1 MIGQVI
7 KGLYKIYDEVGSGG
21 IATVYLARNL
31 RTNQIVAVKVV
42 HPHVAKDPDVVKR
55 FQRESGLLTGL
66 ANPHLVHVFD
76 HGVENGRHY
85 LVMEY
90 VEGRTLKSIIKEEGA
105 LDVDRSLGIT
115 RQVAEGLTE
124 VHRRGIVH
132 RDIKPQNLM
141 IEPDGT
147 VKVMDFGIA
156 RIADLSA
163 LTRSGYLVGTPHYIS
178 PEQAMG
184 QQVDHRSDLYSL
196 GVVLYEMLMGRVLF
210 DADSPISVALKHLNE
225 PVPSL
230 CLQRVDILPEVEAL
244 VNRCLAK
251 DREERFQ
258 NAGELISAVDRVLG
272 QPISAQAETVVTA
285 PVEAPP
291 PSMPPPPSESPTV
304 PPSPPKARP
313 PVAPPPRAVPLVRRK
328 SRSPWMAI
336 SVVVIGIL
344 CLGTLA
350 VAGGFA
356 LLSGRGTPTAE
367 ARVESTVST
376 SIPTS
381 TATPQAE
388 EPTETPSPTSATAAS
403 TEMPAPTSTPTPLPT
418 ETFTPVPTATFTPVP
433 TATFTPIPTPTF
445 TPASTATPSTPPAG
459 MFMPGGTFLVVWQ
472 DHAEVR
478 DQLGWAVEPEQQP
491 RAGEQRFQ
499 HGVMFWREDLWQI
512 YVVHDA
518 GTWTV
523 YADTY
528 TDGQP
533 ETDPTL
539 VPPPG
544 LIQPKRGF
552 GKVWREQLGGPGAAI
567 GWATEIEGEIGG
579 HFQRFERGLMLCDRD
594 GTLFVLRNDG
604 IWSAY

>member
-42 HPHVAKDPDVVKR
+42 HPHIAKDPEVVKR
-55 FQRESGLLTGL
+55 FQREAGLLTGL
-66 ANPHLVHVFD
+66 SNPHLVQVFD
-76 HGVENGRHY
+76 YGVENGRHY

-90 VEGRTLKSIIKEEGA
+90 VEGRTLKSIINEEGA
-105 LDVDRSLGIT
+105 LDVDRSLNIA
-115 RQVAEGLTE
+115 RQVAEGLAA
-124 VHRRGIVH
+124 VHHRGIVH

-156 RIADLSA
+156 HVADLSA

-230 CLQRVDILPEVEAL
+230 RLQRADIPPEVEAL

-258 NAGELISAVDRVLG
+258 SAGELIAAIDRVSG
-272 QPISAQAETVVTA
+272 RPISAQAETVVTA
-285 PVEAPP
+285 PVKAPP
-291 PSMPPPPSESPTV
+291 PSVTPPPSGRPPV
-304 PPSPPKARP
+304 PPSPPVARP
-313 PVAPPPRAVPLVRRK
+313 PVAPPPRAAPPARRK
-328 SRSPWMAI
+328 SGVPWVAI
-336 SVVVIGIL
+336 SAVAMGVL
-344 CLGTLA
+344 CLSTLA
-350 VAGGFA
+350 VVGGFA
-356 LLSGRGTPTAE
+356 LLSGRGTPTAQ
-367 ARVESTVST
+367 ARVVPAVST
-376 SIPTS
+376 STPTA
-381 TATPQAE
+381 TATPLAE
-388 EPTETPSPTSATAAS
+388 MPTDTPLPPSATATS
-403 TEMPAPTSTPTPLPT
+403 TSVPVSTSTPTPLPT
-418 ETFTPVPTATFTPVP
+418 ETFTPVPTE
-433 TATFTPIPTPTF
+433 TFTPIPTPTF
-445 TPASTATPSTPPAG
+445 TSTPTPIPSTPPAG
-459 MFMPGGTFLVVWQ
+459 MFMPGGTFLTLWQ
-472 DHAEVR
+472 SRAEVR
-478 DQLGWAVEPEQQP
+478 DRLGWAVEPEQQP
-491 RAGEQRFQ
+491 RAAEQRFQ
-499 HGVMFWREDLWQI
+499 RGVLFWREDLRQI
-512 YVVHDA
+512 YVLHKA
-518 GTWTV
+518 GTWAV

-528 TDGQP
+528 TDDQP

-552 GKVWREQLGGPGAAI
+552 GKVWREQLGGPDAAI
-567 GWATEIEGEIGG
+567 GWATETEGEIGG
-579 HFQRFERGLMLCDRD
+579 HFQRFERGLMLCNRD
-594 GTLFVLRNDG
+594 GTLFVLRDDG
-604 IWSAY
+604 TWSAY